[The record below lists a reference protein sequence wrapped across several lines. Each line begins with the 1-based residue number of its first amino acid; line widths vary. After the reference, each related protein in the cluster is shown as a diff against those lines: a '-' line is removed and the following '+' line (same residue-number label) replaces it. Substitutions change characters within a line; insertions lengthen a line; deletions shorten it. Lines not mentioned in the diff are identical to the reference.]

1 MTSNDFN
8 CARTVISNH
17 EELEMT
23 GEVRRRDS
31 KSNELV
37 FFTIPP
43 KFIGVLSVFFLSVF
57 FLSVFF
63 GVLSVSIRGI
73 ICILILSGD
82 GKCIFKYIDLKMR
95 GNDEVNKIP

>member
-17 EELEMT
+17 EGLEMT

-37 FFTIPP
+37 FLPFLPN
-43 KFIGVLSVFFLSVF
+43 LSVFFRCRCS
-57 FLSVFF
+57 F
-63 GVLSVSIRGI
+63 GVLSVSVFFR
-73 ICILILSGD
+73 CQFEVSFVFLFSPETESVFLSILI
-82 GKCIFKYIDLKMR
+82 
-95 GNDEVNKIP
+95 